1 MDSNLDRFGE
11 YPIWKNLAYLT
22 AYGLAVKHGYEGT
35 EEEWLASLEAGEL
48 QIKVENGKLYYKTT
62 KEEEWTEIPEFSQ
75 VIEDLQTAA
84 SNAEDAAAAANTLVE
99 SAETALETVQ
109 STLEESQATLES
121 LQEQDEALMQWEEYD
136 NTKSYSPPAKVVS
149 DGSSYLNI
157 KSSTG
162 ISPPDAEHWLL
173 IAAKGDKGQKG
184 EKGNPGEK
192 GETGAQGVQGPPG
205 PKGDPFSYGDFTEE
219 QLEALTGPAGPQ
231 GPTGPQGI
239 QGQPGPQGPQ
249 GIPGETGATGPQG
262 PAGPYFSPAMSKD
275 GWLSWQNNGG
285 LSNPDPVNLMGPQGA
300 PGQTGNPGPQGEP
313 GPTGPP
319 GPQGEK
325 GETGA
330 TGPQGPQGIQGP
342 IGPQGEQGT
351 QGKPGPEGPQ
361 GPPGQDGVQLNDDAV
376 NTSEAWSSK
385 KIVDTLCPAFSVSGN
400 PVTCHPVEDYPLS
413 AVVTLEPKQAGS
425 GDPSPENVR
434 PITGLD
440 EVTVQRSGANILSLN
455 LSSELAGEVDVNS
468 SDGIVHISGTVNG
481 GNLYL
486 TKQLELPVGTYTI
499 FVYDTNASSY
509 PDGTILWV
517 FGDGIAADIS
527 LTSESRR
534 TIVNVTDHAR
544 IVGVYLHF
552 EPDHGGSEINASI
565 GVSIMVGNQGSAS
578 FSPYT
583 GTTATLTL
591 PETIYGGTVDV
602 VTGVGEKTWGFVEF
616 DGTESWY
623 LYPNPNDAV
632 KTFFRTIGIEP
643 YTNYK
648 NALCDRAKFLYD
660 AWNSKE
666 PWTISSSRVTKAC
679 YITTPTD
686 IANNVE
692 EWKAYLTAQASA
704 GTPVQVAYKLATPE
718 PFQATGNQ
726 ALPAVAGLNTVYTD
740 GDSLSVTGRQDL
752 LYTLQNMQ
760 TQTQN
765 LNRFIAEGGTR

>member
-84 SNAEDAAAAANTLVE
+84 SNAEDAADAANTLVE

-136 NTKSYSPPAKVVS
+136 NTKSYNPPAKVAS
-149 DGSSYLNI
+149 NGSSYLNI
-157 KSSTG
+157 KPCTG
-162 ISPPDAEHWLL
+162 IAPPNTEYWLL

-184 EKGNPGEK
+184 EKGETGQK

-262 PAGPYFSPAMSKD
+262 PAGPYFSPAMSKG

-285 LSNPDPVNLMGPQGA
+285 LSNPEPVNLMGPQGA

-342 IGPQGEQGT
+342 IGPQGQPGPQGN
-351 QGKPGPEGPQ
+351 PGPEGPQ
-361 GPPGQDGVQLNDDAV
+361 GPPGQDGVQLNDNAV

-385 KIVDTLCPAFSVSGN
+385 KIVDTLCPSFSVSGN
-400 PVTCHPVEDYPLS
+400 PVTCHPVEGYPLS

-425 GDPSPENVR
+425 GDPSPDNVR
-434 PITGLD
+434 PISGYD
-440 EVTVQRSGANILSLN
+440 SVTVTRCGKNLLDPLYTTRYTSDIYWGKDSTGIRVVKGKTYTLSNDKNLICSGIYVKSKATDKSIFFNYNKTSLTFTPSDTENVYFQLYSANAFEDAV
-455 LSSELAGEVDVNS
+455 ELM
-468 SDGIVHISGTVNG
+468 
-481 GNLYL
+481 
-486 TKQLELPVGTYTI
+486 LEL
-499 FVYDTNASSY
+499 
-509 PDGTILWV
+509 
-517 FGDGIAADIS
+517 
-527 LTSESRR
+527 
-534 TIVNVTDHAR
+534 
-544 IVGVYLHF
+544 
-552 EPDHGGSEINASI
+552 
-565 GVSIMVGNQGSAS
+565 GSAPTDYE
-578 FSPYT
+578 PYQGNT
-583 GTTATLTL
+583 YDMAL
-591 PETIYGGTVDV
+591 PETVYGGSVDA
-602 VTGVGEKTWGFVEF
+602 VTGIGEKTWGYIASYN
-616 DGTESWY
+616 GESLPGEW
-623 LYPNPNDAV
+623 
-632 KTFFRTIGIEP
+632 IS
-643 YTNYK
+643 
-648 NALCDRAKFLYD
+648 DRDVY
-660 AWNSKE
+660 
-666 PWTISSSRVTKAC
+666 
-679 YITTPTD
+679 
-686 IANNVE
+686 
-692 EWKAYLTAQASA
+692 SA
-704 GTPVQVAYKLATPE
+704 GASPTTGAQVAYKLATPE

-740 GDSLSVTGRQDL
+740 GDSLDVSGRQDL
-752 LYTLQNMQ
+752 LYTLQTMQ

-765 LNRFIAEGGTR
+765 LNRFIAEGGTQ

>member
-22 AYGLAVKHGYEGT
+22 AYGLAVKHGFQGT

-84 SNAEDAAAAANTLVE
+84 SNAENAADAANTLVE
-99 SAETALETVQ
+99 SAKTALGTVQ
-109 STLEESQATLES
+109 STLEESQTMLES

-136 NTKSYSPPAKVVS
+136 NAKSYSPPAKVVS

-184 EKGNPGEK
+184 DKGNPGEK

-285 LSNPDPVNLMGPQGA
+285 LSNPEPVNLMGPQGA
-300 PGQTGNPGPQGEP
+300 PGQTGNPGPRGEP

-342 IGPQGEQGT
+342 IGPQGEQGP

-376 NTSEAWSSK
+376 NTTEAWSSK

-400 PVTCHPVEDYPLS
+400 PVTCHPVEGYPLS
-413 AVVTLEPKQAGS
+413 AVVTLKPKQAGT

-434 PITGLD
+434 PISGYDSLAVNVRGKNLADYTKARPRDVSQSVEIIPNGVKWSGDYFFLIPITGLPKASTI
-440 EVTVQRSGANILSLN
+440 VCTYT
-455 LSSELAGEVDVNS
+455 SELAGVWNIQY
-468 SDGIVHISGTVNG
+468 SDRTYDGHYPANG
-481 GNLYL
+481 RPLTLDPNKTPENLLIYSL
-486 TKQLELPVGTYTI
+486 NPAQVVTDAIFTNIQLE
-499 FVYDTNASSY
+499 
-509 PDGTILWV
+509 
-517 FGDGIAADIS
+517 FGS
-527 LTSESRR
+527 TP
-534 TIVNVTDHAR
+534 TP
-544 IVGVYLHF
+544 Y
-552 EPDHGGSEINASI
+552 EPY
-565 GVSIMVGNQGSAS
+565 QGE
-578 FSPYT
+578 
-583 GTTATLTL
+583 TLTL
-591 PETIYGGTVDV
+591 TFPETIYGGTVDA
-602 VTGVGEKTWGFVEF
+602 VTGIGEKTWGYIASYN
-616 DGTESWY
+616 GESLPGEW
-623 LYPNPNDAV
+623 
-632 KTFFRTIGIEP
+632 IS
-643 YTNYK
+643 
-648 NALCDRAKFLYD
+648 DRDVYA
-660 AWNSKE
+660 SG
-666 PWTISSSRVTKAC
+666 
-679 YITTPTD
+679 TTPTTG
-686 IANNVE
+686 A
-692 EWKAYLTAQASA
+692 
-704 GTPVQVAYKLATPE
+704 QVAYKLATPE

-740 GDSLSVTGRQDL
+740 GDSLDVTGRQDL

-760 TQTQN
+760 AQTQN

>member
-62 KEEEWTEIPEFSQ
+62 KEEEWTEIPEFSA
-75 VIEDLQTAA
+75 VIEDLQAAGEAALAAA
-84 SNAEDAAAAANTLVE
+84 SNANSLVKSAGITLT
-99 SAETALETVQ
+99 SVQ
-109 STLEESQATLES
+109 NTLEESQTMLES

-149 DGSSYLNI
+149 NGSSYLNI

-184 EKGNPGEK
+184 DKGNPGEK

-342 IGPQGEQGT
+342 IGPQGP
-351 QGKPGPEGPQ
+351 PGPQGETGPAGPQ
-361 GPPGQDGVQLNDDAV
+361 GPPGQDGVQLNDNAI
-376 NTSEAWSSK
+376 NTTEAWSSK

-400 PVTCHPVEDYPLS
+400 PVVCHPVEDYPLS

-434 PITGLD
+434 AISGYD
-440 EVTVQRSGANILSLN
+440 DVTVNVRGKNLLSDENFQSSEKNGITFTKMGNGVVHIEGTATAVADSTIVYNVPQLSPGKYVGV
-455 LSSELAGEVDVNS
+455 LSSLLNVVVKKSSTGKNSWYSAGRGVTIEPGDVIQYYYFS
-468 SDGIVHISGTVNG
+468 VPSG
-481 GNLYL
+481 L
-486 TKQLELPVGTYTI
+486 TLNKDDYI
-499 FVYDTNASSY
+499 FLV
-509 PDGTILWV
+509 PG
-517 FGDGIAADIS
+517 
-527 LTSESRR
+527 E
-534 TIVNVTDHAR
+534 
-544 IVGVYLHF
+544 
-552 EPDHGGSEINASI
+552 
-565 GVSIMVGNQGSAS
+565 
-578 FSPYT
+578 SPYQAT
-583 GTTATLTL
+583 DVEPYQPGTTATLTL
-591 PETIYGGTVDV
+591 PETIYGGTVDA
-602 VTGVGEKTWGFVEF
+602 VTGVGSKTWGYIASYN
-616 DGTESWY
+616 GESLPGEWISDRDVY
-623 LYPNPNDAV
+623 AP
-632 KTFFRTIGIEP
+632 GI
-643 YTNYK
+643 
-648 NALCDRAKFLYD
+648 
-660 AWNSKE
+660 
-666 PWTISSSRVTKAC
+666 
-679 YITTPTD
+679 TPTTG
-686 IANNVE
+686 A
-692 EWKAYLTAQASA
+692 
-704 GTPVQVAYKLATPE
+704 QVAYKLATPE

-726 ALPAVAGLNTVYTD
+726 PLPAVAGLNTVYTD
-740 GDSLSVTGRQDL
+740 GDSLDVTGRQDL
-752 LYTLQNMQ
+752 LYTLQTMQ
-760 TQTQN
+760 AQTTN
-765 LNRFIAEGGTR
+765 LNRFIAEGGTQ